1 MVFATGS
8 GAMADNA
15 AAIMNQHCAV
25 EIEEVGGSQP
35 YLPERRTTRLRKI
48 AMSRPKRGGSAPRAP
63 ALACSFGSY
72 FTRNEM
78 LGVVKPGVIEQS
90 NEDEEEIQEHE
101 HIRMW

>member
-35 YLPERRTTRLRKI
+35 YLPGTANDEI
-48 AMSRPKRGGSAPRAP
+48 AQNRDVSSKRGGSAPRAP